1 MKSNNIFI
9 NRDGITL
16 IELLIV
22 IPLISIILLLV
33 FNMFF
38 LSTRSFKHTNNSF
51 VIAEDI
57 RSFTNSIQKEVNQ
70 AIKANDHTAI
80 YKPDNTGNNEL
91 YIYTDLDGDDIPELV
106 RYKLIDNKI
115 YKGIEKAT
123 NTKYYLTF
131 GNSFKNEKIVLT
143 NVVNTG
149 IFGDINR
156 VEEHKGYIDD
166 NDHRRKVNIIVEVK
180 ENNEDMPII
189 IDTLLVVKSRAQ
201 YGD

>member
-1 MKSNNIFI
+1 MKSKIFFI

-22 IPLISIILLLV
+22 VPLVSIVLLLV

-38 LSTRSFKHTNNSF
+38 LSTRSFKYTNNSF
-51 VIAEDI
+51 VVAQDI

-70 AIKANDHTAI
+70 AIKANEDTAI
-80 YKPDNTGNNEL
+80 YKPDKTGHNEL

-106 RYKLIDNKI
+106 RYKLKDNKI
-115 YKGIEKAT
+115 YRGTEKAT
-123 NTKYYLTF
+123 NTKYYLAF

-143 NVVNTG
+143 YVVNTK

-166 NDHRRKVNIIVEVK
+166 NDHRRKVNMKVEIK
-180 ENNEDMPII
+180 EDNEDMPII

-201 YGD
+201 YGE